1 MANRTSR
8 ERAARQRAQI
18 AVRRRSH
25 QSRSPEAAEPEP
37 PRRGRGWLIAIL
49 VTTAALAAI
58 VVVALV
64 VGGGDGPEQPESA
77 LLTATPVE
85 GASGALGITAPPAD
99 YAVTYELVT
108 ADDTANV
115 ADTAP
120 PPSSRT
126 YSTATEAFKVRRPF
140 DTHIENLDGSPP
152 GGDVQQTIISDFGH
166 SATMTAG
173 DEQQV
178 ETILPGAGIGD
189 WRLDAILD
197 DVVEDGTFQF
207 VSDANCSAGSARC
220 TAPVRRWRTTS

>member
-8 ERAARQRAQI
+8 EPRRAPRAEI
-18 AVRRRSH
+18 ATRSH

-37 PRRGRGWLIAIL
+37 PRPGRGWLIAIL

-64 VGGGDGPEQPESA
+64 VGGGDGPEQPESV

-108 ADDTANV
+108 ADDTARGRHRAAAV
-115 ADTAP
+115 VTHVLH
-120 PPSSRT
+120 
-126 YSTATEAFKVRRPF
+126 ATEAFKVRRPF

-189 WRLDAILD
+189 WRL
-197 DVVEDGTFQF
+197 
-207 VSDANCSAGSARC
+207 ARDPRRRRGGRNV
-220 TAPVRRWRTTS
+220 PVA